1 MSEDFAT
8 SLAHLERALG
18 HHFSDACLLR
28 EALTHR
34 STTSGRDELGYERL
48 EFLGDRVLGL
58 CVAAMLYR
66 HFPRE
71 AEGKLAVRHTD
82 LVRRETLAEVA
93 RLIELGEHIAM
104 SRDAQGS
111 GARENATVLSD
122 VMEALLGALF
132 IDGGM
137 AAAEACVENLW
148 SQRMRET
155 HKPPRDAKTRLQ
167 EWALGRALP
176 LPAYAMIE
184 RTGPDHAPTITM
196 TCAVQGVGEA
206 SASAG
211 SKRAAEQSAA
221 EELLAR
227 AQQGERT

>member
-1 MSEDFAT
+1 MSRDFPAT
-8 SLAHLERALG
+8 LAHLEAALG
-18 HHFSDACLLR
+18 HRFATPDLLR

-34 STTSGRDELGYERL
+34 STTSRRDELGYERL

-66 HFPRE
+66 HFPTE

-93 RLIELGEHIAM
+93 RLIDLGDHIAM

-132 IDGGM
+132 IDGGL
-137 AAAEACVENLW
+137 AAAEACVEDLW
-148 SQRMRET
+148 SQRMRDT
-155 HKPPRDAKTRLQ
+155 QRPPRDAKTRLQ
-167 EWALGRALP
+167 EWALGRGLP
-176 LPAYAMIE
+176 LPAYAMID
-184 RTGPDHAPTITM
+184 RTGPDHAPTITV
-196 TCAVQGVGEA
+196 TCTVQGVGETRA
-206 SASAG
+206 QGG

-221 EELLAR
+221 EDLLAR